1 MISTDSKTSKFAL
14 IALFALFISKLS
26 VVLLFR
32 IFSHQDP
39 ILDPLLDLHGLIFA
53 WIMPLLIVYLIERND
68 YRSVGL
74 VVERKDRMK
83 YLCYVIAG
91 LFIPGLIVGF
101 GKELIGS
108 LFQQLIA
115 IGVAEEVFWRGYL
128 QARLS
133 AWLGKY
139 QGWVI
144 TSTLFGFGH
153 LVSLYSHPGVIPEMS
168 DLMLLIQTTAGGFVL
183 GYIYLRAKS
192 IIPGSIFHVF
202 GNIYLFQLIDL
213 VTG

>member
-14 IALFALFISKLS
+14 IALFILLISKLS
-26 VVLLFR
+26 AVLLFR

-39 ILDPLLDLHGLIFA
+39 NLDRMLDLHGLIFA
-53 WIMPLLIVYLIERND
+53 WIIPLLIVYLIERND

-74 VVERKDRMK
+74 VVERKDRFK
-83 YLCYVIAG
+83 YMGYIIAG
-91 LFIPGLIVGF
+91 LIIPGLIIGF
-101 GKELIGS
+101 DKELMAS

-133 AWLGKY
+133 AWLGRY
-139 QGWVI
+139 RGWVI
-144 TSTLFGFGH
+144 TSLLFGFGH
-153 LVSLYSHPGVIPEMS
+153 LVSLYSHPGITPEIG
-168 DLMLLIQTTAGGFVL
+168 DLMLLGQTTAGGFVL
-183 GYIYLRAKS
+183 GFIFLRAKS
-192 IIPGSIFHVF
+192 IIPGAIFHVF
-202 GNIYLFQLIDL
+202 GNIYLFRLIDL